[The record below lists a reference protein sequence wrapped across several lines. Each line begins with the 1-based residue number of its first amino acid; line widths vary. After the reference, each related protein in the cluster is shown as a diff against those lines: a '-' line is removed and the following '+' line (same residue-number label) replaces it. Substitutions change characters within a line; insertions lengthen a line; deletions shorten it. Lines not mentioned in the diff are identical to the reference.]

1 MYVLRLSR
9 PSFVSALCFG
19 YDFLLASAG
28 VPSFGE
34 NDCPPFFLE
43 LERVKTRLPSVNM
56 RQTGKFTVGSVQ
68 DT

>member
-9 PSFVSALCFG
+9 PSFVTALSSG
-19 YDFLLASAG
+19 YDIPLASAV

-34 NDCPPFFLE
+34 NDSPLSFLE
-43 LERVKTRLPSVNM
+43 LERVKMRLSSVNM
-56 RQTGKFTVGSVQ
+56 RQTGKFTLGSVQ